1 MSKTKLDQILGIP
14 IQELKDRVKKE
25 KQAEK
30 RSVFKF
36 DFTPRELYDELTKF
50 VVGQDDALQKVCNAV
65 CYHYQSLSSGKET
78 KKNNV
83 LLIGPTGCGKTYVV
97 EKISKV
103 LEVPLLIS
111 DATKYSAAGYVGDKV
126 ENLVQ
131 HIVSQAEGDFNSASR
146 GIIYL
151 DEIDKIA
158 ARELAGRDVSGR
170 DVQSGLLKIMEGA
183 DIEVDTGHGKRMLNT
198 KDMLFV
204 FGGAFSD
211 LYDSLKEMPKMGFI
225 DSRKEKDLDNGE
237 ALYGAEPHKLIK
249 GLIKYGMIPE
259 FIGRIP
265 VIARF
270 RQLTQEDF
278 VKILKESEDS
288 PIGFYK
294 KELESYNIKASFAE
308 EAYGTIARLASER
321 GMGARGLKSVIEES
335 LTPYKFYLPGMKIKE
350 IMISS
355 EAILNPNKTLL
366 ALFEE
371 QQNKISGGKK

>member
-14 IQELKDRVKKE
+14 IQELKEKVKKE
-25 KQAEK
+25 KEAERK
-30 RSVFKF
+30 SVFKF
-36 DFTPRELYDELTKF
+36 DLTPRELYDELTRF
-50 VVGQDDALQKVCNAV
+50 VIGQGDALQRVCNAV
-65 CYHYQSLSSGKET
+65 CYHYQALSSGKET

-97 EKISKV
+97 EKISKT
-103 LEVPLLIS
+103 LKAPLLIS

-126 ENLVQ
+126 ENLIQ
-131 HIVSQAEGDFNSASR
+131 HLVSQAEGDFNSASR

-183 DIEVDTGHGKRMLNT
+183 DVEVEFKQGKRMLNT
-198 KDMLFV
+198 KDILFV
-204 FGGAFSD
+204 FGGAFSE

-225 DSRKEKDLDNGE
+225 DSRKEKDLNDGE
-237 ALYGAEPHKLIK
+237 ALYQAKPHKLVQ

-270 RQLTQEDF
+270 KQLTQDDF

-288 PIGFYK
+288 PINFYK

-308 EAYGTIARLASER
+308 ETYITIAKLASER

-335 LTPYKFYLPGMKIKE
+335 LTPFKFYLPGMKVKE
-350 IMISS
+350 IMVSS

-366 ALFEE
+366 ALLEG